1 MNPSSRYLIL
11 LWVIFL
17 LSSCAAPRI
26 GFFSIDSFP
35 LKEYTLQGTEK
46 GKVLLISVK
55 GNISDDV
62 KKEFLRTRPSMVQEI
77 VSQLRMAEKDRQI
90 RALVI
95 KIDSPGGSATASD
108 ILYHEILAFKQ
119 RTDTK
124 VVVAMMD
131 VAASGGYYVA
141 LPADYILA
149 HPTTI
154 TGSVGVVFM
163 QTKVAGLMKK
173 IGVEVDVS
181 KSGEKKDMGSPF
193 RPSSKEEQI
202 IIQGLTDKLGQRFL
216 NLVAH
221 HRNLDKKRL
230 KKIASARVYLADE
243 ALRVGLV
250 DKIGYLSEAL
260 AEAKKLAGLSS
271 NSKVV
276 VYRRAQYPND
286 NLYNTSVSHSSGQ
299 GVSLINID
307 IPASMTALRTG
318 FYYLWSPGAYSE

>member
-1 MNPSSRYLIL
+1 MHQTSRYLIVFWIIL
-11 LWVIFL
+11 L

-26 GFFSIDSFP
+26 GLFPADSVP

-46 GKVLLISVK
+46 GKVLVISVK

-77 VSQLRMAEKDRQI
+77 VSQLRIAEQDQQI
-90 RALVI
+90 RALI
-95 KIDSPGGSATASD
+95 LKIDSPGGSATASD

-119 RTDTK
+119 RTSTK

-154 TGSVGVVFM
+154 TGSVGVVFL
-163 QTKVAGLMKK
+163 QPKVTGLMEK
-173 IGVEVDVS
+173 IGVEVDVN
-181 KSGEKKDMGSPF
+181 KSGKNKDMGSPF
-193 RPSSKEEQI
+193 RPSSAEEKI

-221 HRNLDKKRL
+221 HRSLDKKRL
-230 KKIASARVYLADE
+230 KEIASARVYLADQ

-250 DKIGYLSEAL
+250 DKIGYLSEAVT
-260 AEAKKLAGLSS
+260 EAQKLAGLSL

-276 VYRRAQYPND
+276 VYRRVQYPND
-286 NLYNTSVSHSSGQ
+286 NLYNTSTSRSSGQ
-299 GVSLINID
+299 GLSLMNIE
-307 IPASMTALRTG
+307 IPASMTILQTG
-318 FYYLWSPGAYSE
+318 FYYLWTPGVYNE